1 MKLAMAKPP
10 LAATFG
16 TLAIAA
22 SASVS
27 AAEWEINPRIEAGVV
42 YDDNYRLT
50 RPGTEIDVTGPLA
63 DVAFE
68 LRALMPTSEFSIT
81 PRVRATYFPDASDLD
96 AVDYFTTLNWQHNG
110 QRVISRLRGDISQ
123 QDIVTAEQPDAHGGG
138 DLGDPDFGDSGR
150 TLVDNRR
157 LVAELRPSFD
167 FDLSQ
172 KRLLTL
178 QGGYTDVRFD
188 DQIAGSQVDFNVA
201 TVSAGLVTRISPINS
216 LTVRVRGTQYDIA
229 TRDSSSGVG
238 AELQW
243 DKRTSEDTRA
253 YVRVGGQQVETF
265 FGDKEN
271 AWLLGAGTSW
281 IFGRNELFLD
291 AARNVGPSSS
301 GFIVTRDQLRLRWTR
316 AITPRLSFLAGLR
329 GTHDEDFE
337 NIPFFTFAE
346 RSYASGDLGV
356 QWRWQEE
363 FSVRAEYDYTWQEF
377 QDATES
383 SRSSGFMISMIYQP
397 LQRRR

>member
-1 MKLAMAKPP
+1 MKTPVPKNSLTTALGA
-10 LAATFG
+10 
-16 TLAIAA
+16 LAIAA
-22 SASVS
+22 SATVS
-27 AAEWEINPRIEAGVV
+27 AADWEINPRIEAGVV

-50 RPGTEIDVTGPLA
+50 RPGTETDVTGPMA

-110 QRVISRLRGDISQ
+110 QRVTSRLRGDISQ

-157 LVAELRPSFD
+157 LLAELRPSFD
-167 FDLSQ
+167 FDLSE
-172 KRLLTL
+172 KRLFTL
-178 QGGYTDVRFD
+178 EGSHTDVRFD
-188 DQIAGSQVDFNVA
+188 DQVAGSQVDFNVSS
-201 TVSAGLVTRISPINS
+201 VSGGLLTRLSPINS
-216 LTVRVRGTQYDIA
+216 LTVRLRGTRYDID
-229 TRDSSSGVG
+229 TRDTSNGYG
-238 AELQW
+238 AEIQW
-243 DKRTSEDTRA
+243 DKRTTTDTRA

-271 AWLLGAGTSW
+271 AWLVGAGTNW
-281 IFGRNELFLD
+281 ILGRNELFLD

-316 AITPRLSFLAGLR
+316 AITPRLSLLAGLR

-337 NIPFFTFAE
+337 NIPFFEFAE
-346 RSYASGDLGV
+346 RSYVSGDLGV

-363 FSVRAEYDYTWQEF
+363 FSA
-377 QDATES
+377 A
-383 SRSSGFMISMIYQP
+383 
-397 LQRRR
+397 RRL